1 MNKMDQDVLVVS
13 REELFQETY
22 FEGFRDDGGYEDIIL
37 EEYEWMRRGDAEEAP
52 SYKQPIPY
60 ILMKKD
66 DTYFCFRR
74 SGSEERLH
82 EKWSWGVG
90 GHVDRVD
97 DEGNPLM
104 NGLRREIEEEVG
116 VSECDVEQ
124 IGYINYDSDDVGKVH
139 FGMLYIAEIHEDV
152 SVEDDEIDTYRF
164 LSVDAMRELIEKE
177 NVDVEEW
184 SRIALDHLQG

>member
-1 MNKMDQDVLVVS
+1 MGKMDEDVLVVP
-13 REELFQETY
+13 RDALFDNEY
-22 FEGFRDDGGYEDIIL
+22 FEGFTSSGGYEDIIL
-37 EEYEWMRRGDAEEAP
+37 EEYEWMRRGDAEEDP

-60 ILMKKD
+60 ILIKKD

-90 GHVDRVD
+90 GHIDRVD
-97 DEGNPLM
+97 DDGNPLQ
-104 NGLRREIEEEVG
+104 NGLEREIKEEVG
-116 VSECDVEQ
+116 VTDFDIEK

-139 FGMLYIAEIHEDV
+139 FGILYTAEIKEDV
-152 SVEDDEIDTYRF
+152 SIEDDEIDTYRF
-164 LSVDAMRELIEKE
+164 LSLDEMRELIEKE